1 MYSKGFA
8 VFVCWLYRMFL
19 FFSITVLALL
29 WPDSPLAFYTLSCS
43 RRATCCSLMSSSLP
57 LSIRFVRTKRLTV
70 NYGIREYNI
79 PWNHHCLRG
88 SNVCGFRGSMNLH
101 VYPHEHT
108 YKHLF
113 FKYLFKLSLPTKLRP
128 YNEESFG
135 YPQTLP
141 PPPSPWMKMI
151 PHHNLVV
158 QVQSYEFDSKNGN
171 TFNNNFRDFIWWDF
185 LMIIRI
191 IFVTCF
197 YNCIFLCLRYTAK
210 FCKKK

>member
-1 MYSKGFA
+1 ME
-8 VFVCWLYRMFL
+8 
-19 FFSITVLALL
+19 
-29 WPDSPLAFYTLSCS
+29 
-43 RRATCCSLMSSSLP
+43 SSLFVGIQCLW
-57 LSIRFVRTKRLTV
+57 LSWVTHVHEFTCISPWTYIQAFV
-70 NYGIREYNI
+70 
-79 PWNHHCLRG
+79 
-88 SNVCGFRGSMNLH
+88 
-101 VYPHEHT
+101 
-108 YKHLF
+108 
-113 FKYLFKLSLPTKLRP
+113 FKYLFKLSLPTKLRL

-141 PPPSPWMKMI
+141 PPPPPWMKMI

-171 TFNNNFRDFIWWDF
+171 TFNNNFRDFICWDF

-197 YNCIFLCLRYTAK
+197 YNCIFLCLRYTVK

>member
-1 MYSKGFA
+1 MQLEILFTCTSMNNKKLNFIDI
-8 VFVCWLYRMFL
+8 FTSQKCWLSITYTCSFKTCIVKAL
-19 FFSITVLALL
+19 QCLCADCTECFCFFSITVLALL

-141 PPPSPWMKMI
+141 PHSM
-151 PHHNLVV
+151 N
-158 QVQSYEFDSKNGN
+158 ENDS
-171 TFNNNFRDFIWWDF
+171 TP
-185 LMIIRI
+185 
-191 IFVTCF
+191 
-197 YNCIFLCLRYTAK
+197 
-210 FCKKK
+210 

>member
-1 MYSKGFA
+1 
-8 VFVCWLYRMFL
+8 MFL

-141 PPPSPWMKMI
+141 PPPLHEWKWFHTITWLCRCRVMNLIQKMGI
-151 PHHNLVV
+151 HL
-158 QVQSYEFDSKNGN
+158 
-171 TFNNNFRDFIWWDF
+171 I
-185 LMIIRI
+185 I
-191 IFVTCF
+191 IFVIL
-197 YNCIFLCLRYTAK
+197 YGEIS
-210 FCKKK
+210 